1 MVRCFV
7 YSSRRGLAALSILVE
22 RQCEGLMF
30 GIDRG
35 TDSHA
40 FFCCILLNRGRLSV
54 LCLFS
59 MESIGSLIK
68 QELEKQER
76 SISWLARK
84 LSCDR
89 TKVYRLL
96 QKHSIDTYDLARI
109 SILLS
114 HDFFADLSEDL
125 KKDEHLQKCY
135 N

>member
-1 MVRCFV
+1 
-7 YSSRRGLAALSILVE
+7 
-22 RQCEGLMF
+22 
-30 GIDRG
+30 
-35 TDSHA
+35 
-40 FFCCILLNRGRLSV
+40 
-54 LCLFS
+54 

-89 TKVYRLL
+89 TKVYRIL

-114 HDFFADLSEDL
+114 HDFFADLSDEL
-125 KKDEHLQKCY
+125 KNNGNKPKIL
-135 N
+135 

>member
-1 MVRCFV
+1 
-7 YSSRRGLAALSILVE
+7 
-22 RQCEGLMF
+22 MF
-30 GIDRG
+30 GIDSG
-35 TDSHA
+35 TESHA
-40 FFCCILLNRGRLSV
+40 FFLCIAESGEAVSV
-54 LCLFS
+54 KCFC

-89 TKVYRLL
+89 TKVYRIL

-114 HDFFADLSEDL
+114 HDFFADLSDEL
-125 KKDEHLQKCY
+125 KNNGNKPKIL
-135 N
+135 